1 MSGADTGGL
10 EGSLLGRLAG
20 WSYDNRR
27 LVLLTWGL
35 VLVVAIGV
43 SHAAGTR
50 FENKFTAGDT
60 PSQQAQDILKARFP
74 SMAGDTAQVVFDT
87 TAPVTAPANQAAIA
101 RLTADLKMLPHVV
114 GVQPP
119 LGAAGAP
126 QVASDGHIAYATV
139 QFDTTSYQLSK
150 QTVQAVITTAEHARR
165 PGFGVQLGGTPIS
178 AVVSAAP
185 GPSEGIG
192 IAAAMLIMLLA
203 FGSVVAM
210 GLPIVTALFGLI
222 VGVAVVELLTHFLV
236 VPTFSPEMA
245 IMIGLGVGIDYALF
259 VVTRYRQGLSEGR
272 EPRHAVVT
280 SLATAGRAVLLAGTT
295 VVISL
300 LGLYVIGQA
309 YMVGVASASIVAV
322 LLVMVATLTLLP
334 ALLGYAGRAIDR
346 LSVPGLSH
354 EATPRPSEGFWY
366 RWSRTVQRKA
376 WLTGLASVVVLVAL
390 ALPMFSMRLAFTDA
404 GNAPTDLT
412 VRQAY
417 DQLAK
422 GFGAGFNGPLL
433 VAVAMDGPKD
443 VPVVDRLESDLRATP
458 GMAQVSPP
466 SFNRDQT
473 GAVITVVPEW
483 APQTA
488 QTQALVRTMRA
499 KVIPSAVG
507 GTGVVAEVGGET
519 AADID
524 AAAYLSGRIF
534 WVIAA
539 VIVLAV
545 VLLMAVFRSVA
556 VPIKAAVMNLLSVGA
571 AYGVLVAVFEWG
583 WMGGVVG
590 IGHTGP
596 IDPWIPITMFTIL
609 FGLSMDYEVFL
620 LSRIREEWRRTGD
633 NSESVADGL
642 AITARVITA
651 AAAIMVCVFG
661 SFVVNDPLHV
671 LKVFGLGMA
680 VAVLVD
686 ATLVRMVLV
695 PSVMEI
701 LGPVN
706 WWMPR
711 WLDRLVPSVGTEPG
725 RLDDGGRGAP
735 DLSDS
740 PEAAR

>member
-1 MSGADTGGL
+1 M
-10 EGSLLGRLAG
+10 
-20 WSYDNRR
+20 
-27 LVLLTWGL
+27 
-35 VLVVAIGV
+35 
-43 SHAAGTR
+43 
-50 FENKFTAGDT
+50 
-60 PSQQAQDILKARFP
+60 
-74 SMAGDTAQVVFDT
+74 
-87 TAPVTAPANQAAIA
+87 
-101 RLTADLKMLPHVV
+101 
-114 GVQPP
+114 
-119 LGAAGAP
+119 
-126 QVASDGHIAYATV
+126 
-139 QFDTTSYQLSK
+139 
-150 QTVQAVITTAEHARR
+150 
-165 PGFGVQLGGTPIS
+165 
-178 AVVSAAP
+178 
-185 GPSEGIG
+185 
-192 IAAAMLIMLLA
+192 
-203 FGSVVAM
+203 
-210 GLPIVTALFGLI
+210 
-222 VGVAVVELLTHFLV
+222 
-236 VPTFSPEMA
+236 
-245 IMIGLGVGIDYALF
+245 
-259 VVTRYRQGLSEGR
+259 
-272 EPRHAVVT
+272 VT

-309 YMVGVASASIVAV
+309 YMVGVATASIVAV

-346 LSVPGLSH
+346 LSCRGCRTRPPPGRARVSGT
-354 EATPRPSEGFWY
+354 AGAGPSSAGVAD
-366 RWSRTVQRKA
+366 RA
-376 WLTGLASVVVLVAL
+376 AAVVVLVAL
-390 ALPMFSMRLAFTDA
+390 ALPMVSIRLAFTDA
-404 GNAPTDLT
+404 GNAPTNLT

-417 DQLAK
+417 DLLAK
-422 GFGAGFNGPLL
+422 GFGPGFNGPLL

-443 VPVVDRLESDLRATP
+443 VPVVDRLERPAGHP
-458 GMAQVSPP
+458 GDGPGLAAA
-466 SFNRDQT
+466 FDRDQT

-488 QTQALVRTMRA
+488 QTQALVRTMRTE
-499 KVIPSAVG
+499 VIPSAVA

-556 VPIKAAVMNLLSVGA
+556 VPIKAAIMNLLSVGA

-583 WMGGVVG
+583 WLGGVVG

-711 WLDRLVPSVGTEPG
+711 WLDRLVPSVGTEP
-725 RLDDGGRGAP
+725 DDWTTEVEAQ
-735 DLSDS
+735 LTSATV